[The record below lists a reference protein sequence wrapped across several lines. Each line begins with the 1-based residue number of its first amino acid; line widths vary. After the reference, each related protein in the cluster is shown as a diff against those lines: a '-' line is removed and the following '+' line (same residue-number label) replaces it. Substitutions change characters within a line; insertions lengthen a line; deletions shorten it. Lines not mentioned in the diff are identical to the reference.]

1 MSSIKWMFHDFSLTE
16 HFINLIIVAT
26 GFDYI
31 ISLRSQDYIMAYSSI
46 SHIQSLTDA
55 KLVTK

>member
-1 MSSIKWMFHDFSLTE
+1 MFHDFSLTE